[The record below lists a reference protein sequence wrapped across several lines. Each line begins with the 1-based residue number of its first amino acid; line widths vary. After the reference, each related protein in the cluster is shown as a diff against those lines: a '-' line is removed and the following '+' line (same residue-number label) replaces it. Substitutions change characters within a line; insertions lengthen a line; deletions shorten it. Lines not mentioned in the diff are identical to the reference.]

1 MGAISEGVQQEI
13 YFQVCQDSSHIEKFN
28 GQLLSPI
35 VICGPQG
42 IQFNKPIE
50 LTLPHTAGNDAQQLS
65 LMLHGTH
72 QSKLKFNREKKKVL
86 FFVFVFLESKTNY
99 QQENSNGIHH
109 VTNSNVSILVDHF

>member
-13 YFQVCQDSSHIEKFN
+13 YFEVCQDSSHIEKFN

-42 IQFNKPIE
+42 LQFNKPIE
-50 LTLPHTAGNDAQQLS
+50 LTLPHSAGNDAQQLS

-72 QSKLKFNREKKKVL
+72 QSNEKFNNEIKKQK
-86 FFVFVFLESKTNY
+86 FSLESKINY
-99 QQENSNGIHH
+99 AQENPNGIHH

>member
-13 YFQVCQDSSHIEKFN
+13 YFEVCQDSSHIEKFN

-42 IQFNKPIE
+42 IQFNKSIE
-50 LTLPHTAGNDAQQLS
+50 LTLPHSAGNDAQQLS

-72 QSKLKFNREKKKVL
+72 QKN
-86 FFVFVFLESKTNY
+86 KTNY
-99 QQENSNGIHH
+99 AQENPNGIHH